1 MRIERMKTLALPLV
15 ENDKQPILTAWTDQ
29 AVVGVELETSAN
41 MSPITMLV
49 QPFKG
54 KVELSGPFTMKR
66 NNFSYAVEPLSA
78 NGYYEKI
85 EEELNKWYL
94 SEGLYE
100 VTMAMPDQFM
110 DAVESLNELT
120 ISNKDVSRMQL
131 SIWNNETNEYEPL
144 VDTKQVFTDKVST
157 YFNQDGELRI
167 EIKYGPDPSGEQ
179 TKLPDIELK
188 GGKIMIEIRDLTKR
202 YGSFT
207 ALDHLNLSLE
217 EGVVFGFVGANGA
230 GKSTT
235 FSILA
240 TLLSPTS
247 GDALING
254 KSVVKEPKEVRKQIG
269 YMPDFFGVYDQL
281 KVDEYLDFY
290 GASYGIQL
298 VQRQVLIPQLL
309 ELVNLT
315 NKRYEYVDLLSR
327 GMKQRL
333 CLARALIHDP
343 KVLILDE
350 PASGLDPRARVEM
363 RDILRNLK
371 SMGKTILISSH
382 ILPELAEMCDEI
394 GVIDNGKLIAH
405 GNVAAI
411 QAQLQGEKR
420 IVLKMTDRL
429 DEVRAFLEEDPHIS
443 SIDVIDN
450 RLEIAFNYRG
460 TDAEQV
466 ALLKK
471 AMLADLP
478 IYALSEEEKDLED
491 VFMAITKGADNQ

>member
-1 MRIERMKTLALPLV
+1 
-15 ENDKQPILTAWTDQ
+15 
-29 AVVGVELETSAN
+29 
-41 MSPITMLV
+41 
-49 QPFKG
+49 
-54 KVELSGPFTMKR
+54 
-66 NNFSYAVEPLSA
+66 
-78 NGYYEKI
+78 
-85 EEELNKWYL
+85 
-94 SEGLYE
+94 
-100 VTMAMPDQFM
+100 
-110 DAVESLNELT
+110 
-120 ISNKDVSRMQL
+120 
-131 SIWNNETNEYEPL
+131 
-144 VDTKQVFTDKVST
+144 
-157 YFNQDGELRI
+157 
-167 EIKYGPDPSGEQ
+167 
-179 TKLPDIELK
+179 
-188 GGKIMIEIRDLTKR
+188 MIEIRDLTKR

-207 ALDHLNLSLE
+207 ALDHLNLTLE

-247 GDALING
+247 GDAFING
-254 KSVVKEPKEVRKQIG
+254 KSVIKEPKEVRKQIG

-290 GASYGIQL
+290 GASYGIG
-298 VQRQVLIPQLL
+298 VAERKVLIPQLL

-315 NKRYEYVDLLSR
+315 SKRYEYVDLLSR

-405 GNVAAI
+405 GNVSSI
-411 QAQLQGEKR
+411 HAQLQGEKR
-420 IVLKMTDRL
+420 IVIKVTDRVN
-429 DEVRAFLEEDPHIS
+429 EVRAFLEEDPLIS

-460 TDAEQV
+460 TDADQV

-471 AMLADLP
+471 AMLANLP

>member
-1 MRIERMKTLALPLV
+1 
-15 ENDKQPILTAWTDQ
+15 
-29 AVVGVELETSAN
+29 
-41 MSPITMLV
+41 
-49 QPFKG
+49 
-54 KVELSGPFTMKR
+54 
-66 NNFSYAVEPLSA
+66 
-78 NGYYEKI
+78 
-85 EEELNKWYL
+85 
-94 SEGLYE
+94 
-100 VTMAMPDQFM
+100 
-110 DAVESLNELT
+110 
-120 ISNKDVSRMQL
+120 
-131 SIWNNETNEYEPL
+131 
-144 VDTKQVFTDKVST
+144 
-157 YFNQDGELRI
+157 
-167 EIKYGPDPSGEQ
+167 
-179 TKLPDIELK
+179 
-188 GGKIMIEIRDLTKR
+188 MIEIRDLTKR

-290 GASYGIQL
+290 GASYGIKL
-298 VQRQVLIPQLL
+298 AERQVLIPQLL

-315 NKRYEYVDLLSR
+315 SKRYEYVDLLSR

-420 IVLKMTDRL
+420 IVLKVTDQL
-429 DEVRAFLEEDPHIS
+429 DAVRAFLEEDPHIS
-443 SIDVIDN
+443 SIDVIEN

-471 AMLADLP
+471 AMLTDLP

>member
-1 MRIERMKTLALPLV
+1 MM
-15 ENDKQPILTAWTDQ
+15 
-29 AVVGVELETSAN
+29 
-41 MSPITMLV
+41 
-49 QPFKG
+49 
-54 KVELSGPFTMKR
+54 
-66 NNFSYAVEPLSA
+66 
-78 NGYYEKI
+78 
-85 EEELNKWYL
+85 
-94 SEGLYE
+94 
-100 VTMAMPDQFM
+100 
-110 DAVESLNELT
+110 
-120 ISNKDVSRMQL
+120 
-131 SIWNNETNEYEPL
+131 
-144 VDTKQVFTDKVST
+144 VDIQ
-157 YFNQDGELRI
+157 G
-167 EIKYGPDPSGEQ
+167 
-179 TKLPDIELK
+179 
-188 GGKIMIEIRDLTKR
+188 LTKK

-207 ALDHLNLSLE
+207 ALDNLNLSLD

-247 GDALING
+247 GDAFING

-281 KVDEYLDFY
+281 KADEYLDFY
-290 GASYGIQL
+290 GASYGL
-298 VQRQVLIPQLL
+298 SNAERQVLIPQLL

-333 CLARALIHDP
+333 CLARSLIHDP

-405 GNVAAI
+405 GNVATI
-411 QAQLQGEKR
+411 QEQLQGDKR
-420 IVLKMTDRL
+420 IIVKVMDQLEKARL
-429 DEVRAFLEEDPHIS
+429 FFEEDPLIS
-443 SIDVIDN
+443 SIEL
-450 RLEIAFNYRG
+450 LEGRGELAFNYRG
-460 TDAEQV
+460 TANEQV
-466 ALLKK
+466 NLLRK
-471 AMLADLP
+471 AMLADIP
-478 IYALSEEEKDLED
+478 IYTLTEEEKDLED
-491 VFMAITKGADNQ
+491 VFMAITKGADTE

>member
-1 MRIERMKTLALPLV
+1 
-15 ENDKQPILTAWTDQ
+15 
-29 AVVGVELETSAN
+29 
-41 MSPITMLV
+41 
-49 QPFKG
+49 
-54 KVELSGPFTMKR
+54 
-66 NNFSYAVEPLSA
+66 
-78 NGYYEKI
+78 
-85 EEELNKWYL
+85 
-94 SEGLYE
+94 
-100 VTMAMPDQFM
+100 
-110 DAVESLNELT
+110 
-120 ISNKDVSRMQL
+120 
-131 SIWNNETNEYEPL
+131 
-144 VDTKQVFTDKVST
+144 
-157 YFNQDGELRI
+157 
-167 EIKYGPDPSGEQ
+167 
-179 TKLPDIELK
+179 
-188 GGKIMIEIRDLTKR
+188 MIEIRDLTKR

-247 GDALING
+247 GDAIING
-254 KSVVKEPKEVRKQIG
+254 KSVIKEPKEVRKQIG

-290 GASYGIQL
+290 GASYGIGAAE
-298 VQRQVLIPQLL
+298 RKVLIPQLL

-315 NKRYEYVDLLSR
+315 NKRHEYVDLLSR

-405 GNVAAI
+405 GNVASI

-420 IVLKMTDRL
+420 IVVKVTDCL
-429 DEVRAFLEEDPHIS
+429 NEVRAFLEEDPLIS
-443 SIDVIDN
+443 SIDVMDN

-460 TDAEQV
+460 TDADQG

-471 AMLADLP
+471 AILANLP

>member
-1 MRIERMKTLALPLV
+1 
-15 ENDKQPILTAWTDQ
+15 
-29 AVVGVELETSAN
+29 
-41 MSPITMLV
+41 
-49 QPFKG
+49 
-54 KVELSGPFTMKR
+54 
-66 NNFSYAVEPLSA
+66 
-78 NGYYEKI
+78 
-85 EEELNKWYL
+85 
-94 SEGLYE
+94 
-100 VTMAMPDQFM
+100 
-110 DAVESLNELT
+110 
-120 ISNKDVSRMQL
+120 
-131 SIWNNETNEYEPL
+131 
-144 VDTKQVFTDKVST
+144 
-157 YFNQDGELRI
+157 
-167 EIKYGPDPSGEQ
+167 
-179 TKLPDIELK
+179 
-188 GGKIMIEIRDLTKR
+188 MIEIRDLTKR

-298 VQRQVLIPQLL
+298 AERQVLIPQLL

-420 IVLKMTDRL
+420 IVMKVTDRL
-429 DEVRAFLEEDPHIS
+429 DAVRAFLEEDPHIS

-460 TDAEQV
+460 TDVEQV
-466 ALLKK
+466 SLLKK

>member
-1 MRIERMKTLALPLV
+1 
-15 ENDKQPILTAWTDQ
+15 
-29 AVVGVELETSAN
+29 
-41 MSPITMLV
+41 
-49 QPFKG
+49 
-54 KVELSGPFTMKR
+54 
-66 NNFSYAVEPLSA
+66 
-78 NGYYEKI
+78 
-85 EEELNKWYL
+85 
-94 SEGLYE
+94 
-100 VTMAMPDQFM
+100 
-110 DAVESLNELT
+110 
-120 ISNKDVSRMQL
+120 
-131 SIWNNETNEYEPL
+131 
-144 VDTKQVFTDKVST
+144 
-157 YFNQDGELRI
+157 
-167 EIKYGPDPSGEQ
+167 
-179 TKLPDIELK
+179 
-188 GGKIMIEIRDLTKR
+188 MIEIRDLTKR

-217 EGVVFGFVGANGA
+217 EGIVFGFVGANGA

-298 VQRQVLIPQLL
+298 AERQVLIPQLL

-315 NKRYEYVDLLSR
+315 SKRYEYVDLLSR

-382 ILPELAEMCDEI
+382 ILHELAEKCDEI

-420 IVLKMTDRL
+420 IVMKVTDRIH
-429 DEVRAFLEEDPHIS
+429 EVRAYLEEDPHIS
-443 SIDVIDN
+443 SIDVLEH

-471 AMLADLP
+471 AILADLP

-491 VFMAITKGADNQ
+491 VFMAITKGADSQ

>member
-1 MRIERMKTLALPLV
+1 
-15 ENDKQPILTAWTDQ
+15 
-29 AVVGVELETSAN
+29 
-41 MSPITMLV
+41 
-49 QPFKG
+49 
-54 KVELSGPFTMKR
+54 
-66 NNFSYAVEPLSA
+66 
-78 NGYYEKI
+78 
-85 EEELNKWYL
+85 
-94 SEGLYE
+94 
-100 VTMAMPDQFM
+100 
-110 DAVESLNELT
+110 
-120 ISNKDVSRMQL
+120 
-131 SIWNNETNEYEPL
+131 
-144 VDTKQVFTDKVST
+144 
-157 YFNQDGELRI
+157 
-167 EIKYGPDPSGEQ
+167 
-179 TKLPDIELK
+179 
-188 GGKIMIEIRDLTKR
+188 MIEIRDLTKR

-217 EGVVFGFVGANGA
+217 EGIVFGFVGANGA

-298 VQRQVLIPQLL
+298 TERQVLIPQLL

-315 NKRYEYVDLLSR
+315 SKRYEYVDLLSR

-411 QAQLQGEKR
+411 QAQLQREKR
-420 IVLKMTDRL
+420 IVMKVTDRIN
-429 DEVRAFLEEDPHIS
+429 EVRSYLEEDPHIS
-443 SIDVIDN
+443 SIDVLEH

-471 AMLADLP
+471 AILADLP

-491 VFMAITKGADNQ
+491 VFMAITKGADSQ

>member
-1 MRIERMKTLALPLV
+1 
-15 ENDKQPILTAWTDQ
+15 
-29 AVVGVELETSAN
+29 
-41 MSPITMLV
+41 
-49 QPFKG
+49 
-54 KVELSGPFTMKR
+54 
-66 NNFSYAVEPLSA
+66 
-78 NGYYEKI
+78 
-85 EEELNKWYL
+85 
-94 SEGLYE
+94 
-100 VTMAMPDQFM
+100 
-110 DAVESLNELT
+110 
-120 ISNKDVSRMQL
+120 
-131 SIWNNETNEYEPL
+131 
-144 VDTKQVFTDKVST
+144 
-157 YFNQDGELRI
+157 
-167 EIKYGPDPSGEQ
+167 
-179 TKLPDIELK
+179 
-188 GGKIMIEIRDLTKR
+188 MIEIRDLTKR

-298 VQRQVLIPQLL
+298 AERQVLIPQLL

-315 NKRYEYVDLLSR
+315 SKRYEYVDLLSR

-420 IVLKMTDRL
+420 IVLKITDRL
-429 DEVRAFLEEDPHIS
+429 EEVRAFLEEDPHVS

-460 TDAEQV
+460 TNAEQV

-478 IYALSEEEKDLED
+478 IYALDEEEKDLED

>member
-1 MRIERMKTLALPLV
+1 
-15 ENDKQPILTAWTDQ
+15 
-29 AVVGVELETSAN
+29 
-41 MSPITMLV
+41 
-49 QPFKG
+49 
-54 KVELSGPFTMKR
+54 
-66 NNFSYAVEPLSA
+66 
-78 NGYYEKI
+78 
-85 EEELNKWYL
+85 
-94 SEGLYE
+94 
-100 VTMAMPDQFM
+100 
-110 DAVESLNELT
+110 
-120 ISNKDVSRMQL
+120 
-131 SIWNNETNEYEPL
+131 
-144 VDTKQVFTDKVST
+144 
-157 YFNQDGELRI
+157 
-167 EIKYGPDPSGEQ
+167 
-179 TKLPDIELK
+179 
-188 GGKIMIEIRDLTKR
+188 MIEIRDLTKK

-254 KSVVKEPKEVRKQIG
+254 KSVIKEPKEVRKQIG

-281 KVDEYLDFY
+281 KVDEYLEFY
-290 GASYGIQL
+290 GASYGIAAQE
-298 VQRQVLIPQLL
+298 RKVLIPQLL

-315 NKRYEYVDLLSR
+315 SKRYEYVDLLSR

-405 GNVAAI
+405 GNVASI

-420 IVLKMTDRL
+420 IVIKVVERL
-429 DEVRAFLEEDPHIS
+429 QEIRAFLEEDPLIS
-443 SIDVIDN
+443 AIDVMDN
-450 RLEIAFNYRG
+450 RMEIAFNYRG
-460 TDAEQV
+460 TDRDQIM
-466 ALLKK
+466 LLKK

-478 IYALSEEEKDLED
+478 IYALTEEEKDLED
-491 VFMAITKGADNQ
+491 VFMAITKGADSQ